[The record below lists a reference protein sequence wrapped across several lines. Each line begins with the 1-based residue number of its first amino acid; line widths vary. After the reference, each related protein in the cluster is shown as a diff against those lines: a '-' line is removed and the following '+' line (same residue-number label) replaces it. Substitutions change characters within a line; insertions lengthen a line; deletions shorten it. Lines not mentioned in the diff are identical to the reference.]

1 VIREQTEEIYCVY
14 LEKNSR
20 VASAVCTMDFGNSN
34 GGGGIERKI
43 FNLSFRN
50 LVTVFSSLKPIKSE
64 VITNKL
70 KIYI

>member
-1 VIREQTEEIYCVY
+1 MNFVNI
-14 LEKNSR
+14 N
-20 VASAVCTMDFGNSN
+20 G